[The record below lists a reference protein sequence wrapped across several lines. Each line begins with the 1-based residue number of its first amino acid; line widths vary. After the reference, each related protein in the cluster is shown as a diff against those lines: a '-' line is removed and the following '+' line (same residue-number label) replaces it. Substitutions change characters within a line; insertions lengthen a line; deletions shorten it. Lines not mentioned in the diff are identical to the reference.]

1 MSTTFYLLK
10 EPFTR
15 FNVLELSNAYLV
27 QIFKKEERVGSI
39 YLDKD
44 DTLERRLIDFFA
56 SDKIAAIRYGKTLD
70 IKNDFEYCISEY
82 GELVHRN
89 DLLLRKC

>member
-56 SDKIAAIRYGKTLD
+56 SDKIAAIRY
-70 IKNDFEYCISEY
+70 
-82 GELVHRN
+82 
-89 DLLLRKC
+89 